1 MPSFLTDLYRD
12 LRDRRLLLPA
22 VALVVGLIAVP
33 VALSASSTP
42 APPPAPT
49 AGPGRATAAE
59 PAVLAEQVG
68 IRNFRTRLEQFK
80 TKNPFKQ
87 HFRLP
92 EPTSSALEGVPASG
106 EVAGGSAAEAPSTSA
121 TSSSGTGAV
130 SSSGSTTTTAPEPLP
145 PATEPVTHHITQL
158 VTRKV
163 DVKVGPAGSVER
175 IDDVGQLDLLPDQST
190 PVVAFLGASDDGKR
204 AAFLVSTDVS
214 AVSGDGSCVPDPGN
228 CQFITM
234 KPGQVVKLDYTPD
247 GLTYK
252 LTLVNIHEVK
262 VDG

>member
-1 MPSFLTDLYRD
+1 MPTFVKDLYRD

-22 VALVVGLIAVP
+22 VALLIGLIAVP
-33 VALSASSTP
+33 VLLSTSSSST
-42 APPPAPT
+42 PPPAP
-49 AGPGRATAAE
+49 AAASGRATAAE
-59 PAVLAEQVG
+59 PAVLAEEVG
-68 IRNFRTRLEQFK
+68 IRNFRQRLEQFK

-121 TSSSGTGAV
+121 TSSSTDTGAV
-130 SSSGSTTTTAPEPLP
+130 SISGSSTTTTPDSSP
-145 PATEPVTHHITQL
+145 PTNTVTRITRL

-163 DVKVGPAGSVER
+163 DVKVGPTGNLER
-175 IDDVGQLDLLPDQST
+175 LDDVGQLDLLPDQST
-190 PVVAFLGASDDGKR
+190 PVVAFLGVSDDGKR

-214 AVSGDGSCVPDPGN
+214 AVGGDGSCVPDPGN

-234 KPGQVVKLDYTPD
+234 KPGQVARLDYAPD

-252 LTLVNIHEVK
+252 LKLARIHEVK
-262 VDG
+262 VSD

>member
-1 MPSFLTDLYRD
+1 MATFVKDLYRD

-22 VALVVGLIAVP
+22 VALLIGVIAVP
-33 VALSASSTP
+33 AVLSTSSSP
-42 APPPAPT
+42 SPPPPA
-49 AGPGRATAAE
+49 AASGKATAAQ
-59 PAVLAEQVG
+59 PAVLAEEVG
-68 IRNFRTRLEQFK
+68 IRNFRQRLEQFK

-121 TSSSGTGAV
+121 TSSSTDTGAV
-130 SSSGSTTTTAPEPLP
+130 SISGSSTTTTPDSSP
-145 PATEPVTHHITQL
+145 PTTDTVTRITRL

-163 DVKVGPAGSVER
+163 DVKVGPTGNLER
-175 IDDVGQLDLLPDQST
+175 LDDVGQLDLLPDQST
-190 PVVAFLGASDDGKR
+190 PVVAFLGVSDDAKR

-214 AVSGDGSCVPDPGN
+214 AVGGEGSCVPDPGN

-234 KPGQVVKLDYTPD
+234 KPGQVAQLDYTPD

-252 LTLVNIHEVK
+252 LKLARIHEVK
-262 VDG
+262 VSD